1 MKSLPKYI
9 VNTLLAATAAFSSI
23 FCITTGFDIPV
34 NEFAVILAA
43 LISAMIFNG
52 CFMWKKALF
61 LLIPVGLFLGGL
73 IFFTDTFSVVGT
85 TLVQL
90 IHDILTRF
98 STAYPNFSFAIPG
111 EPEVFLP
118 RNITLTFS
126 LIAAA
131 LSVWMAWGVGYRSC
145 LISVAGTLPFLLL
158 CVIIND
164 TPPHALP
171 LTLLLIVWVT
181 VLLSKERLGEPPI
194 MDAVRVVLVLMAVSI
209 LLGTVAMVYP
219 KGDTRDQELP
229 ELVQDFIDLLP
240 EPLQSMLERED
251 NTKPAEQ
258 LGADTS
264 TVLDLTQQGIRE
276 RKDTLMLQIS
286 TTKVGPI
293 YLRGAA
299 KDIYTGTSWES
310 SDMASSADSVYAHT
324 SLGTAFGTT
333 NQAAVQ
339 IQNVGD
345 NVNVLFMPY
354 GFISCTSAEDIV
366 SDLRVNINEED
377 YIVYYWPDVFS
388 LDLAES
394 IGYVNESY
402 DNYVMET
409 CLSLPS
415 QTKTELYE
423 LAISYGYDPE
433 MTVPE
438 TVAWVATFI
447 RNSGVYKLDVPRQ
460 PVNHDFAVYFLT
472 ESNQG
477 YCVHY
482 ATAAA
487 AMYRALGIP
496 ARYASGYRVT
506 VPSSGIIVDVLDRDT
521 HAWAEVYIS
530 GLGWIPVETTP
541 GFGQT
546 SQLPQVQQPTE
557 PSPSPSPTPTPEP
570 AEPSPSEV
578 PASPSPSEAP
588 ASPSEDP
595 AAPTDGENAE
605 GAQPPA
611 EPTAQEKAIKL
622 LFPILGVVLTAILV
636 LMLRRMIISLRRKRL
651 FRHKHPNQAV
661 LNMWQYLE
669 KLSRWG
675 AVIPKELEELALKAK
690 FSPHT
695 ITAQELNSCT
705 ASVYHLAEKTK
716 RSQKGLRRWR
726 FKWIACLN
734 LRQKP
739 QKKSK

>member
-1 MKSLPKYI
+1 MNSLPKYI
-9 VNTLLAATAAFSSI
+9 INTLLAATAAFSSI

-43 LISAMIFNG
+43 LISAMLFNG

-61 LLIPVGLFLGGL
+61 LLIPVGLFLGVL
-73 IFFTDTFSVVGT
+73 VFFTDTLSVVGT
-85 TLVQL
+85 TLLQL

-126 LIAAA
+126 LIAAV
-131 LSVWMAWGVGYRSC
+131 LSIWMAWGVGYRSC

-181 VLLSKERLGEPPI
+181 VLLSKERPGEPPL

-209 LLGTVAMVYP
+209 LLGTVGTLYP
-219 KGDTRDQELP
+219 KGDTRDQDLP
-229 ELVQDFIDLLP
+229 QMVQDFIDLLP

-299 KDIYTGTSWES
+299 KDIYTGSSWES

-324 SLGTAFGTT
+324 SLGTAFGAT

-339 IQNVGD
+339 IQNIKD
-345 NVNVLFMPY
+345 NANVLFTPY
-354 GFISCTSAEDIV
+354 GFISCTSADDIV
-366 SDLRVNINEED
+366 SDLRINIAEED
-377 YIVYYWPDVFS
+377 YIVYYWPDVSS
-388 LDLAES
+388 LDLKENV
-394 IGYVNESY
+394 GYSNESY
-402 DNYVMET
+402 DRYVQET
-409 CLSLPS
+409 CLSLPA
-415 QTKTELYE
+415 QTKTALYD

-447 RNSGVYKLDVPRQ
+447 RNSGVYRLDVPRQ

-557 PSPSPSPTPTPEP
+557 PTPTPSPSPEP
-570 AEPSPSEV
+570 EPSPSEV
-578 PASPSPSEAP
+578 PASPSPSIAP
-588 ASPSEDP
+588 ASPSDDP
-595 AAPTDGENAE
+595 VEPSEGPDGEPT
-605 GAQPPA
+605 GAAQAPA
-611 EPTAQEKAIKL
+611 EPTAQEKALKIL
-622 LFPILGVVLTAILV
+622 GPILGTVLSALLV
-636 LMLRRMIISLRRKRL
+636 LILRRMIITIRRKRR

-695 ITAQELNSCT
+695 ITEEELGPYT
-705 ASVYHLAEKTK
+705 VSVYHLSEQTK
-716 RSQKGLRRWR
+716 RSLKGLRRWR
-726 FKWIACLN
+726 FKWISCLN
-734 LRQKP
+734 LK
-739 QKKSK
+739 QKKQKQAK